1 MNMRGASRQSGF
13 TLIELAVTLA
23 IVGLLAGVAVQTAE
37 IVVQRNQE
45 NELRQS
51 LREIRKAID
60 AYKQAVDEGR
70 VISKVGESGYP
81 PSLKTLVEGVVDA
94 RSPEKKKIFFLRRVP
109 RDPMINEM
117 DKAADESWGLRSYA
131 SDADDPSE
139 GADVYDVYT
148 RSAGIGLNTV
158 PYKQW

>member
-109 RDPMINEM
+109 RDPMNNEM